1 MATTP
6 PGRFIWYELITPD
19 SAAAAGFYGAVIG
32 WHHNPA
38 PPEAAVPYSHFA
50 RSTGGAA
57 GGVMQLTPE
66 MVAQGARPGWLPY
79 LAVDDVPAAIAAI
92 EAAGGHLIVPPMTIP
107 EGTFALVSDPAG
119 VVFYVMAPVPPPGS
133 PDAVSHAF
141 APETMEAVCWNE
153 LASPDLAASQA
164 FFAGQFAFAFDETL
178 PMGPLGDYCFI
189 DHHGLRLGAMMAQP
203 EPGHGAQWTFYFGVP
218 SARAAERAIAAH
230 GGTVLQGAHPVP
242 GGGWIVV
249 ARDPQGAQFGVVGPE
264 GE

>member
-19 SAAAAGFYGAVIG
+19 SAAAAAFYGAVIG
-32 WHHNPA
+32 WHHSPA
-38 PPEAAVPYSHFA
+38 PPGAPVPYSHFA
-50 RSTGGAA
+50 RSTGAAA
-57 GGVMQLTPE
+57 GGVMELTPN
-66 MVAQGARPGWLPY
+66 MIAQGARPGWLPY
-79 LAVDDVPAAIAAI
+79 LAVDAVPAAIAAI

-119 VVFYVMAPVPPPGS
+119 VVFYVMTPVPPPGS

-153 LASPDLAASQA
+153 LASPDLAASRA
-164 FFAGQFAFAFDETL
+164 FFAARFDFAFDETMS
-178 PMGPLGDYCFI
+178 MGPLGDYCFI
-189 DHHGLRLGAMMAQP
+189 DHHGLRLGAMMATP

-218 SARAAERAIAAH
+218 SARAAERTIVAH
-230 GGTVLQGAHPVP
+230 GGTVLRGAHPVP

-249 ARDPQGAQFGVVGPE
+249 ARDPQGARFGVVGPE